1 MRFYTEKEAASLMNQ
16 WGKERQPFLFIVD
29 YDIKRIFV
37 ERLEQITP
45 DVLLYDFNGLTNVDG
60 RNVEQE
66 HPFHAPSCMLEIHPT
81 DKEEYRKSFEIV
93 RNHILAGNSYLTNLT
108 CATPIEMQTSLVDLF
123 YLTEAKYR
131 LCVPGQFVVFSP
143 EIFVRIQDGF
153 ICSYPMKGT
162 ISASV
167 PNAREVIMAD
177 VKESAEHATIV
188 DLIRNDLSQISIHV
202 SVPHYRYIDEIHT
215 QTGEILLQVSSEVK
229 GQLSEG
235 WQQSLGD
242 ILFSLLPAGSITGA
256 PKRKTVQ
263 IIHEAETYQRG
274 FYTGVMGVFNGETLD
289 SAVMI
294 RFIEQTKNGFFF
306 KSGGGIMAKSECAK
320 EYEEINQKIYI
331 PLKQ

>member
-1 MRFYTEKEAASLMNQ
+1 MQ
-16 WGKERQPFLFIVD
+16 
-29 YDIKRIFV
+29 
-37 ERLEQITP
+37 
-45 DVLLYDFNGLTNVDG
+45 
-60 RNVEQE
+60 
-66 HPFHAPSCMLEIHPT
+66 
-81 DKEEYRKSFEIV
+81 V
-93 RNHILAGNSYLTNLT
+93 R
-108 CATPIEMQTSLVDLF
+108 
-123 YLTEAKYR
+123 
-131 LCVPGQFVVFSP
+131 
-143 EIFVRIQDGF
+143 
-153 ICSYPMKGT
+153 
-162 ISASV
+162 
-167 PNAREVIMAD
+167 
-177 VKESAEHATIV
+177 
-188 DLIRNDLSQISIHV
+188 
-202 SVPHYRYIDEIHT
+202 
-215 QTGEILLQVSSEVK
+215 SEVK

-306 KSGGGIMAKSECAK
+306 KSGGGITAKSECAK